1 MFRGLEPLSSFEQVA
16 VWVVL
21 AVAVLGLVYAALL
34 RRQILAQ
41 DTGTDEMRRY
51 WGYIR
56 DGAQA
61 YLGRQLRTIAF
72 AIGVLA
78 VLLFLSVLI
87 IPPTPQSKEVW
98 CGNAETTCTTAV
110 LAVAIGRSVAFLI
123 GASFSYLVGAI
134 GMNVAVQANIRVA
147 AASRSSYNGAMRIA
161 YRSGTVTGMLCV
173 GLGLLGGTVIFLFYG
188 VSAPDALLGF
198 GFGGSLIALFRRV
211 GGGIYTKAADVGA
224 DLVGKVEA
232 NLPEDD
238 PRNAAV
244 IADLVGDNVGDCAG
258 MAADV
263 FESFEVT
270 IVSALILGIVLGGIG
285 VAAGGTFDYR
295 YIIFPLIVRGIGVIA
310 SLLGNIFV
318 RTDETRRN
326 AMAAMNRGFYASAAI
341 ATVGFLLVTIFYM
354 RDAQGN
360 VEWAPFLATF
370 AGIIL
375 AIVLDKVTEYFTST
389 HFAPVR
395 EVSRSSQTGAATTIL
410 SGLALGYESSVYAI
424 LVIAVSILASVF
436 FFGGYDNPFA
446 AVLYGVSLTGIGMLT
461 LTGNTISMDAFGP
474 IADNANGIGE
484 LAGLD
489 RDARDVMDDLDATGN
504 TTKAITKGIAIGSAV
519 IAAVSLFGAFFADVQ
534 IVQEELNLLLI
545 ESIDIANPQIFIG
558 LLIGGALPFLFSS
571 LTIRAVSRAASL
583 IVNEVRRQLR
593 IPGLMEGQVT
603 PDYARAVA
611 ICTTAAQ
618 RELITLGLI
627 SVVVPI
633 VVGFL
638 LDVEALGAF
647 LAGTILSGQLLA
659 VFMSNAGGAWDNAK
673 KFIEEGN
680 YGGKGSE
687 THKAGV
693 VGDTVGD
700 PLKDTSGPALNPLL
714 KVINLISLLI
724 APIIVTV
731 RKDQPLTPLL
741 AIGMIALIG
750 VVGYAVY
757 HSKREADELTEGV
770 PIQPSLD
777 EQVVDTTGAVVAHGQ
792 RSTELTAEQRV
803 AQRDAVDRP

>member
-1 MFRGLEPLSSFEQVA
+1 MFRGLDGLSTFEQTA
-16 VWVVL
+16 VWAVL
-21 AVAVLGLVYAALL
+21 LIAILGLVYAEIL

-61 YLGRQLRTIAF
+61 YLGRQLRTIA
-72 AIGVLA
+72 ILIVVLT

-87 IPPTPQSKEVW
+87 IPPSPQSQQVW
-98 CGNAETTCTTAV
+98 GTSATI
-110 LAVAIGRSVAFLI
+110 AVAIGRSLAFLV

-134 GMNVAVQANIRVA
+134 GMNVAVQGNIRVA
-147 AASRSSYNGAMRIA
+147 AASRTSYNGAMQTA

-188 VSAPDALLGF
+188 ISAPDALLGF
-198 GFGGSLIALFRRV
+198 GFGGSLIALFMRV

-270 IVSALILGIVLGGIG
+270 IVSALILGIALGSLN
-285 VAAGGTFDYR
+285 VADGGAFDFR
-295 YIIFPLIVRGIGVIA
+295 YIIFPLLVRGIGVIA
-310 SLLGNIFV
+310 SLVGNWFV

-326 AMAAMNRGFYASAAI
+326 AMAAMNRGFYTSAAV
-341 ATVGFLLVTIFYM
+341 ATLGFFLVTVFYM
-354 RDAQGN
+354 TDAQGN
-360 VEWAPFLATF
+360 IEWAPFLATF
-370 AGIIL
+370 AGIVL
-375 AIVLDKVTEYFTST
+375 AIALDKVTEYFTST
-389 HFAPVR
+389 HYAPVR
-395 EVSRSSQTGAATTIL
+395 ETSRSAQTGAATTIL

-424 LVIAVSILASVF
+424 LVIAVSILSSVF
-436 FFGGYDNPFA
+436 VFGGEAYSATAFTA
-446 AVLYGVSLTGIGMLT
+446 FVAVLYGVSLTGIGMLT

-489 RDARDVMDDLDATGN
+489 RNARDVMDDLDATGN

-519 IAAVSLFGAFFADVQ
+519 IAAVSLYGAFFTDVR
-534 IVQEELNLLLI
+534 IVQGELGLPLI
-545 ESIDIANPQIFIG
+545 ENIDLANPQVFIG
-558 LLIGGALPFLFSS
+558 LLIGGSLPFLFSS
-571 LTIRAVSRAASL
+571 LTIRSVSRAASL

-593 IPGLMEGQVT
+593 IPGVMEGTTT
-603 PDYARAVA
+603 PDYAQAVG

-618 RELITLGLI
+618 RELITLGVI

-638 LDVEALGAF
+638 LNIEALGGF

-673 KFIEEGN
+673 KYIEEGH

-687 THKAGV
+687 AHKAGV

-724 APIIVTV
+724 APIVVTV
-731 RKDQPLTPLL
+731 RRNDALNPVL
-741 AIGMIALIG
+741 ALGMIALIG
-750 VVGYAVY
+750 LVAWAVY
-757 HSKREADELTEGV
+757 RSKREADDMTEGV
-770 PIQPSLD
+770 RIQPPVG
-777 EQVVDTTGAVVAHGQ
+777 EQV
-792 RSTELTAEQRV
+792 
-803 AQRDAVDRP
+803 